1 MKKLG
6 QKFGRE
12 YFRRWLKR
20 IYFIKVS
27 FELALQLDQF
37 SVLLSIFLVPV
48 SLLSTLLLTS
58 VSLLSILLKPV
69 SRVWRLIPVS
79 NVCIRFNCLRRPGGA
94 GLQVRCHH
102 FFNWQVKSQSIELE
116 REISTR
122 LGTKMMKMKT
132 PLRRFRIFAIV
143 ATTRA
148 NLWFY
153 QFIFNLYNFVIYC
166 WPVKISGSNES
177 VRRIVLRRG
186 VRSYAQCGCN
196 VLAKF
201 WRLVGCFK
209 RLDW

>member
-1 MKKLG
+1 MSNRKGTKWSTPKPREREGNEKNSAQNSGENSLG
-6 QKFGRE
+6 DGWRE
-12 YFRRWLKR
+12 YILSR
-20 IYFIKVS
+20 

-102 FFNWQVKSQSIELE
+102 FFNCQVKSQSIGLE

-148 NLWFY
+148 NLWSY
-153 QFIFNLYNFVIYC
+153 QFIFNLYNFVIC
-166 WPVKISGSNES
+166 WWSVIISGSNES
-177 VRRIVLRRG
+177 VRRIVLPG
-186 VRSYAQCGCN
+186 QGET
-196 VLAKF
+196 L
-201 WRLVGCFK
+201 
-209 RLDW
+209 

>member
-1 MKKLG
+1 M
-6 QKFGRE
+6 RE

-69 SRVWRLIPVS
+69 SRVCRLIPVS
-79 NVCIRFNCLRRPGGA
+79 KVCIRFNCLRRPGGA

-102 FFNWQVKSQSIELE
+102 FFNCQVKSQSIELE

-132 PLRRFRIFAIV
+132 PLSRFRMFAIV
-143 ATTRA
+143 AKTRA

-153 QFIFNLYNFVIYC
+153 QSIFNLYNLLLIGHRFKWKCEENCVT
-166 WPVKISGSNES
+166 WSSQDSLRLFQRAQGSKWD
-177 VRRIVLRRG
+177 
-186 VRSYAQCGCN
+186 Q
-196 VLAKF
+196 
-201 WRLVGCFK
+201 RL
-209 RLDW
+209 

>member
-1 MKKLG
+1 MC
-6 QKFGRE
+6 
-12 YFRRWLKR
+12 
-20 IYFIKVS
+20 

-69 SRVWRLIPVS
+69 SKVCRLIPVS
-79 NVCIRFNCLRRPGGA
+79 KVCIRFNCLRRPGGA

-102 FFNWQVKSQSIELE
+102 FINCQVKSQSIELE

-132 PLRRFRIFAIV
+132 PLSRFRMFAIV

-148 NLWFY
+148 NLWSY
-153 QFIFNLYNFVIYC
+153 QFIFNLYNFVIN
-166 WPVKISGSNES
+166 WWSVIISGSNES
-177 VRRIVLRRG
+177 VRRIVLPG
-186 VRSYAQCGCN
+186 QAETLQDCSNGLKAPSETKDC
-196 VLAKF
+196 KD
-201 WRLVGCFK
+201 
-209 RLDW
+209 LDVEELQIRKSQQLMVNRWSWGHHETIH